1 MLLVTR
7 RETIKNVIKT
17 ERVEMKYKRNMKFT
31 SNSRKILF
39 KLIPENI
46 YLLMMLYISKLIAQ
60 HLWLMDLL
68 PKSY

>member
-7 RETIKNVIKT
+7 RDTIENVIKT

-31 SNSRKILF
+31 SNARKILF
-39 KLIPENI
+39 KLIQENI
-46 YLLMMLYISKLIAQ
+46 YLLMTLYISKLIAH